1 MNIWSAFHSDTQST
15 NGNMN
20 TETHISSLKHCGTF
34 MCASFIS
41 TAGQRPWMLRTLSK
55 CSFVQY
61 QHQYVC
67 ISNVSV
73 SIGYHHRFW
82 PPPAADADLFW
93 LCSLFR
99 LCGWLCFLLRVVQIA
114 AAKCWKRAFHSIHKY
129 IIHIPNYLFNSAL
142 RTCLLPEYLLP
153 ASTVVREIECL
164 QAQGTSHK
172 MSRLVNPISTTT
184 MSTLLAQKVPLFSQ
198 DLPMSKFRADSS
210 LSSSLASTISIRL
223 KPGES
228 AGVQW
233 IAMLWS
239 NLQFVAL
246 VFLVTCH
253 K

>member
-61 QHQYVC
+61 QYQYVC

-93 LCSLFR
+93 FCSLFR
-99 LCGWLCFLLRVVQIA
+99 LCGWPCFLLRVVQIA
-114 AAKCWKRAFHSIHKY
+114 AVKCWKRAFHSILKY
-129 IIHIPNYLFNSAL
+129 IIYIPTY
-142 RTCLLPEYLLP
+142 
-153 ASTVVREIECL
+153 STVHCGLVYSQNISCL
-164 QAQGTSHK
+164 
-172 MSRLVNPISTTT
+172 P
-184 MSTLLAQKVPLFSQ
+184 VPLQCCKENRMFAGSRHKSQ
-198 DLPMSKFRADSS
+198 DVKTCQCPHFWHKKCRFSRKIFPCQNS
-210 LSSSLASTISIRL
+210 
-223 KPGES
+223 
-228 AGVQW
+228 VQTPHSRHRW
-233 IAMLWS
+233 PQRS
-239 NLQFVAL
+239 PFV
-246 VFLVTCH
+246 
-253 K
+253 